1 MNSAERIQLE
11 KMIQVN
17 GAVDNTETIRSLKH
31 SEKIRD
37 DVLTMVKLKKDYQR
51 LSKSN
56 PSQFD
61 AMCVSRCSFLF
72 NTYTDLFNRLKKDEL
87 DLNIMGQLLGLLKM
101 IEDDKIDQHTAS
113 FEVGKLLK
121 SIYIDS
127 ALKKS
132 QHLDDAHKHDN
143 DKKKSHLPE
152 KKLSWSEYKKTHLGE
167 NGSK

>member
-37 DVLTMVKLKKDYQR
+37 DVLTMVKLKNDYQR

-56 PSQFD
+56 PAQFD

-87 DLNIMGQLLGLLKM
+87 DLNIMGQLL
-101 IEDDKIDQHTAS
+101 
-113 FEVGKLLK
+113 
-121 SIYIDS
+121 
-127 ALKKS
+127 
-132 QHLDDAHKHDN
+132 
-143 DKKKSHLPE
+143 
-152 KKLSWSEYKKTHLGE
+152 
-167 NGSK
+167 